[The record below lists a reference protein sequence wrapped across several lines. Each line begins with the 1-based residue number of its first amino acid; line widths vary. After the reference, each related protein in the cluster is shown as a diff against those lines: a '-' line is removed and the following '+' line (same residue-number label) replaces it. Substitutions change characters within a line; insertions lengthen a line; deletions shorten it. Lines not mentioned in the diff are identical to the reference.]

1 MDCNYI
7 LILVVFYIVALTFV
21 MKKHFHYIGYILLL
35 IVYLFNFLYIV
46 INRDYFLKA
55 IDMLVPITSSL
66 FSKNNFIKVSI
77 LIIGF
82 FSLYSLIR
90 MIDTY
95 NYLINTNQTYD
106 ITLSRYHQKNMNR
119 FNISFIVSTIALIVL
134 LFLLSIPITNPMI
147 IFVLIIISL
156 ISTFLQIGF
165 STSFSAMK
173 YDFISRYSKDIQSK
187 YENYRDENNLAKV

>member
-35 IVYLFNFLYIV
+35 IVYLLNFLYIV
-46 INRDYFLKA
+46 INRDIFSKA
-55 IDMLVPITSSL
+55 IDILIPITGGL
-66 FSKNNFIKVSI
+66 FSKNNFIKVSVLI
-77 LIIGF
+77 LGF
-82 FSLYSLIR
+82 FCLYSLIR

-106 ITLSRYHQKNMNR
+106 ITLSKYHQKNMNR

-147 IFVLIIISL
+147 IFALIIISL
-156 ISTFLQIGF
+156 ISTFLEIGF

-187 YENYRDENNLAKV
+187 YEVENILAKV

>member
-35 IVYLFNFLYIV
+35 IVYLFNLIYIF
-46 INRDYFLKA
+46 INSGDFLKA
-55 IDMLVPITSSL
+55 IDILIPIAGGL
-66 FSKNNFIKVSI
+66 FSKNNFIKASV
-77 LIIGF
+77 LIIVF

-106 ITLSRYHQKNMNR
+106 IALSKYHQKNMDR
-119 FNISFIVSTIALIVL
+119 FNVSFIVSTAALIIF

-147 IFVLIIISL
+147 IFALLIISL
-156 ISTFLQIGF
+156 ISTFLEIGF

-187 YENYRDENNLAKV
+187 YEV

>member
-35 IVYLFNFLYIV
+35 IVYLLNFLYIV
-46 INRDYFLKA
+46 INRDIFSKA
-55 IDMLVPITSSL
+55 IDILIPITGGL
-66 FSKNNFIKVSI
+66 FSKNNFIKVSV

-106 ITLSRYHQKNMNR
+106 ITLSKYHQKNMNR

-147 IFVLIIISL
+147 IFALIIISL
-156 ISTFLQIGF
+156 ISTFLEIGF

-187 YENYRDENNLAKV
+187 YEVENILAKV